1 MSGEF
6 LGVFHN
12 LKDYIKRNKFVLSLI
27 LGVYLLVN
35 INISLA
41 EYPYIDDIG
50 RQILGY
56 TGFSEHYSRYLSE
69 FSARLIQGGA
79 HLTDPGLT
87 TNIITA
93 FILTFASTI
102 LLFVLFP
109 SKKVTPVLALASTVI
124 GINPWFL
131 EPLSFRFDNPFM
143 SLSILVSILPFIF
156 WESRKLFSVCSV
168 VCIYLMCNSYQASS
182 GIYILMT
189 LTLLFLEVV
198 YSGKLNIK
206 SLICSVLSYV
216 GGMALYK
223 IQITIKPPI
232 FADQGKYQVYYIF
245 LVLCLRMLKV
255 I

>member
-79 HLTDPGLT
+79 HLKTESWADYKYYHSLQYQHLQ
-87 TNIITA
+87 A
-93 FILTFASTI
+93 RYYCLYCFHRKR
-102 LLFVLFP
+102 LLQF
-109 SKKVTPVLALASTVI
+109 
-124 GINPWFL
+124 
-131 EPLSFRFDNPFM
+131 
-143 SLSILVSILPFIF
+143 
-156 WESRKLFSVCSV
+156 
-168 VCIYLMCNSYQASS
+168 
-182 GIYILMT
+182 
-189 LTLLFLEVV
+189 
-198 YSGKLNIK
+198 
-206 SLICSVLSYV
+206 
-216 GGMALYK
+216 
-223 IQITIKPPI
+223 
-232 FADQGKYQVYYIF
+232 
-245 LVLCLRMLKV
+245 
-255 I
+255 

>member
-1 MSGEF
+1 MIEEF
-6 LGVFHN
+6 LGVFNN
-12 LKDYIKRNKFVLSLI
+12 LKGYIKRNKFVLSLI

-50 RQILGY
+50 RQVLGY

-69 FSARLIQGGA
+69 FSARLIQGGP

-87 TNIITA
+87 TNIISA

-156 WESRKLFSVCSV
+156 WESRKLFSICSV

-182 GIYILMT
+182 
-189 LTLLFLEVV
+189 
-198 YSGKLNIK
+198 
-206 SLICSVLSYV
+206 
-216 GGMALYK
+216 
-223 IQITIKPPI
+223 
-232 FADQGKYQVYYIF
+232 
-245 LVLCLRMLKV
+245 
-255 I
+255 